1 MGHTATDPFSFFGE
15 LRYVASVEGG
25 ENGNTNHSRVVLK
38 KTLVA
43 IITGL
48 VVLVSSETIP
58 AVQRPPYPIRA
69 EDPGAGHWVI
79 ISTNEKTR

>member
-1 MGHTATDPFSFFGE
+1 MGHTATDPFRFFGE

-25 ENGNTNHSRVVLK
+25 ENGDPNHSGVVLK
-38 KTLVA
+38 KTLTAA
-43 IITGL
+43 IIAL
-48 VVLVSSETIP
+48 FFFVFSETIP

-79 ISTNEKTR
+79 INTNGKTR